1 MAIGDPDNKQLDYFA
16 MAGLIRKHYEDECYD
31 SAVTKFVPWETVA
44 AICWEETQFTN
55 VRQNGFKHDDWLKGP
70 STKTEGKGNHAVGFG
85 QVERETI
92 ILMQTQASETGAL
105 KGFFDG
111 TPFANTP
118 LASLPKGWWQ
128 EVDNWVLGDSRRAIH
143 LVWHALIHQKSRH
156 PNVTLEQL
164 LHNYGGLRDADGN
177 PTAKMRR
184 VARGWLTTTSLL
196 QCFRRSGLGAG
207 DYGGM
212 MRAKRILAAIFACSR
227 RSASFAG
234 SFGVAARPI
243 VGYMYAAHDLY
254 ALGDGLAC
262 LSFGP
267 TFQPGGNAKL
277 DTDYKAFIAEY
288 KSQPETEYKWIR
300 PWVEARYPKLKGQ
313 DLNIGPKPSE

>member
-1 MAIGDPDNKQLDYFA
+1 MALGDPDNKQLDYFS
-16 MAGLIRKHYEDECYD
+16 MGGLIRKHYEDECYD
-31 SAVTKFVPWETVA
+31 STVTGFVPWETVA
-44 AICWEETQFTN
+44 AIFWEESQFTN
-55 VRQNGFKHDDWLKGP
+55 IRQNGFDHEDWVKGP
-70 STKTEGKGNHAVGFG
+70 STKTESKGNHAIGFG

-92 ILMQTQASETGAL
+92 ILMQIQASTTGAL

-111 TPFANTP
+111 TPLANTP
-118 LASLPKGWWQ
+118 LASLPIGWWR
-128 EVDNWVLGDSRRAIH
+128 EVDNWVLGDARRAIH
-143 LVWHALIHQKSRH
+143 LTWHALIHQKNRH
-156 PNVTLEQL
+156 PDASLEQL
-164 LHNYGGLRDADGN
+164 LHNYGGLRDASGS

-212 MRAKRILAAIFACSR
+212 MRAKRILAAVFACSR

-234 SFGVAARPI
+234 SFGVVSRPI
-243 VGYMYAAHDLY
+243 AGYIYAGHDLY

-277 DTDYKAFIAEY
+277 DTDYRDFIAEY
-288 KSQPETEYKWIR
+288 KSRPETEYKWIR
-300 PWVEARYPKLKGQ
+300 PWVEARYPKLNGQ
-313 DLNIGPKPSE
+313 DLNIGPKPNE